1 MERELIS
8 SILNHPGEAERMAEA
23 LKTLG
28 NPTRLRIMAL
38 LACTGER
45 SVKEIGQALGL
56 PQAVVSQQL
65 ATLRLH
71 GQVKVRPDGGYRHY
85 SVAVSQVGELLACLV
100 RCCETSRPV
109 NRM

>member
-8 SILNHPGEAERMAEA
+8 DILSHPGEAERMAEA

-38 LACTGER
+38 LACSGER
-45 SVKEIGQALGL
+45 TVNEIGRTLDL

-71 GQVKVRPDGGYRHY
+71 GQVKVRPEGGFRHY
-85 SVAVSQVGELLACLV
+85 SVAVSQVGELLSCLV
-100 RCCETSRPV
+100 RCCETSRTMT
-109 NRM
+109 RM